1 MSAALGII
9 FFSLSIPILLLII
22 SFFAPKISSLD
33 YRDNLFRKTLLIFAL
48 IFFILSSGIVL
59 SISVSEGY
67 TLGNEFAV
75 YITVFQLA
83 SYVGTIALIINTI
96 FSYHLAKKEYKQKI
110 RTGDDED

>member
-9 FFSLSIPILLLII
+9 FFSWSIPVLLLII
-22 SFFAPKISSLD
+22 SFFAPKISSID
-33 YRDNLFRKTLLIFAL
+33 YRDILFRKTLLIFSC

-59 SISVSEGY
+59 SVGVTDGY
-67 TLGNEFAV
+67 TLGNEFSI

-83 SYVGTIALIINTI
+83 SYIGTIALIINTI
-96 FSYHLAKKEYKQKI
+96 FSYHLSKKEYKQKI